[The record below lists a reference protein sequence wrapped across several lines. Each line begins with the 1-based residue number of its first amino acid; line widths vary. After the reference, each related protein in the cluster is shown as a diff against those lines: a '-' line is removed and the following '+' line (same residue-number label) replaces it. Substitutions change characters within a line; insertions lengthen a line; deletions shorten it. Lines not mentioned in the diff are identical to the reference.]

1 MCAKVKLPVSLDQ
14 ANLSMQA
21 IIIRKFTGLKKRDGR
36 ELKYSLGTSF
46 SSSIPAVLVG
56 VLYSAPDCPESPW
69 LV

>member
-1 MCAKVKLPVSLDQ
+1 MRAKVKLPVSLDQ

-56 VLYSAPDCPESPW
+56 V
-69 LV
+69 